1 MKPSGGRRA
10 QGREPPG
17 EAARPSR
24 GGAERHVEEGF
35 VTDESSLLSPGTAHV
50 KIVGTFSR
58 SRRHSGSIP
67 AQSRIWE
74 AEDRQTGPTAGSG
87 DRAPLSSVW
96 AGTTP
101 AELPRRRRH
110 GTFAASLRRR
120 ARTAL
125 CVPPPPGTAGLTAP
139 PVPALVAARCGRD
152 PRAGDPGEGAR
163 PPAECPGNQ
172 DAVPC
177 PWGRAGAPQGLSTQ
191 GPARGGVRPLAWAP
205 RRTRLLCPPPLR
217 SAPRSAGPEP
227 REPLTS
233 GNPPLPRK
241 CPSTRSVF

>member
-125 CVPPPPGTAGLTAP
+125 CVPPPPGTAGLSATGASP
-139 PVPALVAARCGRD
+139 GGRPLRARPAGRGPWRRGAHSGRMSGEPRRRAMPVGPRGGPSGAQHPGPRPGRSAASGVGSAEDAALV
-152 PRAGDPGEGAR
+152 
-163 PPAECPGNQ
+163 PP
-172 DAVPC
+172 PC
-177 PWGRAGAPQGLSTQ
+177 SQRHGPQGLS
-191 GPARGGVRPLAWAP
+191 P
-205 RRTRLLCPPPLR
+205 
-217 SAPRSAGPEP
+217 
-227 REPLTS
+227 
-233 GNPPLPRK
+233 GNR
-241 CPSTRSVF
+241 

>member
-1 MKPSGGRRA
+1 M
-10 QGREPPG
+10 
-17 EAARPSR
+17 
-24 GGAERHVEEGF
+24 EEGF

-163 PPAECPGNQ
+163 PPAECPGKT
-172 DAVPC
+172 PC
-177 PWGRAGAPQGLSTQ
+177 HARGAARGPLRGSAPRAPPGAECGLWRGLRGGRGSCAPAPCGQRHGLQGLS
-191 GPARGGVRPLAWAP
+191 P
-205 RRTRLLCPPPLR
+205 
-217 SAPRSAGPEP
+217 
-227 REPLTS
+227 
-233 GNPPLPRK
+233 GNR
-241 CPSTRSVF
+241 

>member
-1 MKPSGGRRA
+1 MATLREHCSAKSYLGGRGQTDGPDGRQWGPRPAFQCLGWDHTRGAATA
-10 QGREPPG
+10 Q
-17 EAARPSR
+17 ATWNLR
-24 GGAERHVEEGF
+24 G
-35 VTDESSLLSPGTAHV
+35 L
-50 KIVGTFSR
+50 
-58 SRRHSGSIP
+58 P
-67 AQSRIWE
+67 AQAR
-74 AEDRQTGPTAGSG
+74 EDGPV
-87 DRAPLSSVW
+87 R
-96 AGTTP
+96 
-101 AELPRRRRH
+101 
-110 GTFAASLRRR
+110 
-120 ARTAL
+120 
-125 CVPPPPGTAGLTAP
+125 PPPPGTAGLTAP